1 VVRYND
7 AGNVNEPDDPGESG
21 PEPRNAPPFWST
33 IIWFLLAMV
42 LVVIL
47 GLVVK
52 TQGVG
57 W

>member
-1 VVRYND
+1 MVRYND